1 MSLAEKLNEIK
12 AGAVKMIPADRL
24 EIMLRATKEL
34 RASGILDGVLK
45 VGDRLPDFEL
55 KNAEGAVVRS
65 SDLLS
70 QGAVVLTVF
79 RGSW

>member
-1 MSLAEKLNEIK
+1 MSLAKKLDEIR
-12 AGAVKMIPADRL
+12 AGAVKMIPEDRL
-24 EIMLRATKEL
+24 AVMHRATDDL
-34 RASGILDGVLK
+34 RASGIMERVLK
-45 VGDRLPDFEL
+45 VGDRLPDFAL
-55 KNAEGAVVRS
+55 KNTEGDEVRS